1 MPSPKFPA
9 AGTVLDAKVI
19 PLDKFDALFGKI
31 TQERQIADGYFLQSH
46 PEEVRLLFVVNGS
59 PYAAGCLRGEEASFL
74 EIHEFFAAYAD
85 QPDAPLSFFMADKRL
100 LLGLMVLF
108 RHRPTQQ
115 QAMDRAGVEET
126 FKALAV
132 KGGDAIVGIRAGE
145 EWAIG
150 ICTKGKLTGG
160 YLPPAAGEAK
170 GPVSAD
176 HLLAYV
182 ESHEAEGVIL
192 SVFEETRV
200 GPAED
205 VTLVTPE
212 TRGRLSE
219 VFLRVAERVE
229 EAEAVQEEPSLEL
242 EDAAAPAAA
251 PAAEPPAPAPAPP
264 PVQEAAVERTLTSG
278 LPVPPP
284 SPPRPVAPP
293 SFKGPVPE
301 VVLYTGEKQ
310 LATYSLASG
319 ELTIGRTAG
328 NSVLLENPGVSRR
341 HATIRAEGVKVFIE
355 DQGSANGT
363 FVNGQKITAS
373 HELKDGD
380 EIQIV
385 KHRLIYRVP
394 RAPEPPKKAA
404 PTMDAGKT
412 MMIDPGSLA
421 AAMSAKGP
429 GPTPRAD
436 TAATPILRPRLILP
450 DLKKF
455 ALESEEVTI
464 GSGAECQIQVSGM
477 FVAKVHA
484 RIVPAE
490 KGQFKLT
497 HLGGLAGTRINGERV
512 QEHVLKHGDEIE
524 IGGKK
529 ILFRLER

>member
-1 MPSPKFPA
+1 
-9 AGTVLDAKVI
+9 
-19 PLDKFDALFGKI
+19 
-31 TQERQIADGYFLQSH
+31 
-46 PEEVRLLFVVNGS
+46 
-59 PYAAGCLRGEEASFL
+59 
-74 EIHEFFAAYAD
+74 
-85 QPDAPLSFFMADKRL
+85 
-100 LLGLMVLF
+100 
-108 RHRPTQQ
+108 
-115 QAMDRAGVEET
+115 
-126 FKALAV
+126 
-132 KGGDAIVGIRAGE
+132 
-145 EWAIG
+145 
-150 ICTKGKLTGG
+150 
-160 YLPPAAGEAK
+160 
-170 GPVSAD
+170 
-176 HLLAYV
+176 
-182 ESHEAEGVIL
+182 
-192 SVFEETRV
+192 
-200 GPAED
+200 
-205 VTLVTPE
+205 
-212 TRGRLSE
+212 
-219 VFLRVAERVE
+219 
-229 EAEAVQEEPSLEL
+229 
-242 EDAAAPAAA
+242 
-251 PAAEPPAPAPAPP
+251 
-264 PVQEAAVERTLTSG
+264 
-278 LPVPPP
+278 
-284 SPPRPVAPP
+284 
-293 SFKGPVPE
+293 VPE

-328 NSVLLENPGVSRR
+328 NSILLENPGVSRQ
-341 HATIRAEGVKVFIE
+341 HATVRAEGVKVFIE

-429 GPTPRAD
+429 GPAPRAD
-436 TAATPILRPRLILP
+436 TPATRILRPRLILP

-455 ALESEEVTI
+455 ALESEDVAI

-512 QEHVLKHGDEIE
+512 SEHILKHGDEIE